1 MGLNKRRDAVKADI
15 NIAPFT
21 DVILVL
27 LIIFMI
33 ATPVIMQPGIE
44 VNIPKIKTADNINAS
59 NNIEAT
65 ISEGGDIYMD
75 GKPVNISNVENVVRK
90 LMIENPGQTIVI
102 KGDVAVRY
110 GYIAQFMD
118 NAKKAGAAKFALAV
132 KTK

>member
-44 VNIPKIKTADNINAS
+44 VNIPKIETADNINTS
-59 NNIEAT
+59 NNTEVT
-65 ISEGGDIYMD
+65 ISEGGDICVD
-75 GKPVNISNVENVVRK
+75 GKLVEISNVENVVRK
-90 LMIENPGQTIVI
+90 LIIENPGRAIVI

-118 NAKKAGAAKFALAV
+118 NAKKAGATKFALAA
-132 KTK
+132 KNK